1 MRRPATRAPISRRIF
16 WAMLM
21 VTGLGFL
28 MTAVTTIST
37 FNDLDAKYNAKRFL
51 RKEAAIT
58 RSLAFALLDEAGDTV
73 EAASLSW
80 SVMPANF
87 AGRVVEIS
95 QVHTQPF
102 AVYRLDG
109 AIFVSSTISSPGN
122 SGFSVEIDPEVTIA
136 LAGGKE
142 RYVTQLPDGSN
153 MAHWYQRNEFGR
165 PVALVAARYAPRKLE
180 ELGNRYFMIRI
191 FILYF
196 IILSA
201 ASLMAWTLSRSIVRP
216 LAQIGEAMEKGA
228 ATGKVEAIDFSG
240 SEEISRL
247 VRQYNRM
254 VDDVRSSSEALAN
267 SEREGAWRQMAMQ
280 VAHEIKNPLTP
291 MKLGIQQ
298 FERAIGDDPAD
309 LNTKFQK
316 LAAMLHTQID
326 SLNHL
331 ATGFFSVARLS
342 NHTHKTVRI
351 ADVLSD
357 VCSLHNSTGLGP
369 GQVPETS
376 AEVSGDREQLVRLFG
391 NLVLNAQQAIG
402 PGPGKVSFR
411 VLAPQG
417 LLQVAVVDNGPGI
430 PKELLPRIFDPQFTT
445 RGSGTGLGLAI
456 CRSIAEMHEAQVD
469 YDETPG
475 GGSTFTVTWA
485 TNS

>member
-1 MRRPATRAPISRRIF
+1 MRRPATRVPISRRIF
-16 WAMLM
+16 WAMLV
-21 VTGLGFL
+21 VTGLGFS

-37 FNDLDAKYNAKRFL
+37 FNDLDAKYNAKRLL

-58 RSLAFALLDEAGDTV
+58 KSLAFALRAGAGETV

-95 QVHTQPF
+95 EVHTQPF

-122 SGFSVEIDPEVTIA
+122 NGFSVEVDPEVTIA

-142 RYVTQLPDGSN
+142 RYVTWLPDGSN
-153 MAHWYQRNEFGR
+153 MAHWYQRNESGR

-180 ELGNRYFMIRI
+180 ELGNRYFMTRI

-196 IILSA
+196 VILSA

-309 LNTKFQK
+309 LNEKFKK

-326 SLNHL
+326 SLNRM
-331 ATGFFSVARLS
+331 ATGFGSLARLS
-342 NHTHKTVRI
+342 NRAHEPVHI
-351 ADVLSD
+351 SDVLSD
-357 VCSLHNSTGLGP
+357 VCSLHNITGLGP
-369 GQVPETS
+369 DQAPETA

-402 PGPGKVSFR
+402 SGPGKVSFK
-411 VLAPQG
+411 VLVSEG
-417 LLQVAVVDNGPGI
+417 LLKVAVVDNGPGI
-430 PKELLPRIFDPQFTT
+430 PKELLPQIFDPQFTT

-469 YDETPG
+469 CHETPG
-475 GGSTFTVTWA
+475 GGATFTVTWA
-485 TNS
+485 TNA